1 MTRGGQQDAGRLCAR
16 IIEIGIGPALSAE
29 QPVEIVGDEVFTAN
43 GRGRSSL
50 KTAGWSSETGQRL
63 AVANPISAA
72 SKVARAHTRRP
83 CNPWRKSVQA

>member
-43 GRGRSSL
+43 GGGPPSL
-50 KTAGWSSETGQRL
+50 TAGGRRETGQRL
-63 AVANPISAA
+63 GGGPI
-72 SKVARAHTRRP
+72 R
-83 CNPWRKSVQA
+83 SVQ